1 MKKEDGSHERMRNI
15 MHCLSCLPRK
25 ILGLHGRENVI
36 EFVLHELSKQECFDL
51 ERAAYVVDN
60 PDFNCI
66 KGVAGFCR
74 PEAYQS
80 QSDIWDEPDD
90 FSEHMLQSAYN
101 KKIRSF
107 ERDSCVKKGEKSE
120 QIVKEIAEELGFEH
134 PSFYTWK
141 MKHDNS
147 GILLYEKH
155 DKDAKCECDYLLD
168 GLCLIGFCPVY

>member
-1 MKKEDGSHERMRNI
+1 

-25 ILGLHGRENVI
+25 ILGLHGRDNVI

-51 ERAAYVVDN
+51 EKAAYVIDN
-60 PDFNCI
+60 PDFNCL

-80 QSDIWDEPDD
+80 KSDIWEDPDN
-90 FSEHMLQSAYN
+90 FSEHMKKAAFN

-107 ERDSCVKKGEKSE
+107 QQESYLKRGEKPE
-120 QIVKEIAEELGFEH
+120 QIIEQICHELGFEK
-134 PSFYTWK
+134 PSFYAWN
-141 MKHDNS
+141 MKHDNQ

-155 DKDAKCECDYLLD
+155 EPVECDCDYLLD